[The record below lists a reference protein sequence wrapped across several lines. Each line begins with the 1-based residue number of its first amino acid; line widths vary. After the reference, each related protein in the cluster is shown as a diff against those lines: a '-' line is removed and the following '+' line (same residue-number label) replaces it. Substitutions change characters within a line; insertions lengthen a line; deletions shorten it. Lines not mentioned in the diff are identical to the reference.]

1 MDNSSMM
8 ISRFSYTGDD
18 IERLLAHVI
27 LGTMAA
33 EAKIEEDRLKLS
45 EDNEFYPE
53 IAFNFLKT
61 FTERLN
67 SVSKYS
73 SFFDFSSPGDVMEY
87 D

>member
-1 MDNSSMM
+1 MENTSMM
-8 ISRFSYTGDD
+8 SGFSSTSNE
-18 IERLLAHVI
+18 IERRLAHVI

-33 EAKIEEDRLKLS
+33 EAKIEEERLKLS

-67 SVSKYS
+67 SVTKYS

-87 D
+87 N